1 MVTLCLKVKCTTTQ
15 ATYARKNKNFNGT
28 LNSQQFSQYIFPLQL
43 DSIKKRLS
51 EEANT
56 ILFHNI

>member
-1 MVTLCLKVKCTTTQ
+1 MPE
-15 ATYARKNKNFNGT
+15 KNKTFNGT

-43 DSIKKRLS
+43 DSIKKRLI